1 MILGKR
7 HGGTQRKFPQ
17 EYAVTRKFNDS
28 QKTLRR
34 YTNFLEKEI
43 KKKNLPALRALK
55 KFPQEYVVT
64 GKFNDSPK
72 TPRGTQ
78 TFWRRKF
85 YSQTNFLRAARA
97 KKISTRIY
105 GK

>member
-28 QKTLRR
+28 PKTLRR

-64 GKFNDSPK
+64 REFNDSPK
-72 TPRGTQ
+72 IP
-78 TFWRRKF
+78 WR
-85 YSQTNFLRAARA
+85 YTNFLEMKIFKQQNCSPHCAR
-97 KKISTRIY
+97 
-105 GK
+105 